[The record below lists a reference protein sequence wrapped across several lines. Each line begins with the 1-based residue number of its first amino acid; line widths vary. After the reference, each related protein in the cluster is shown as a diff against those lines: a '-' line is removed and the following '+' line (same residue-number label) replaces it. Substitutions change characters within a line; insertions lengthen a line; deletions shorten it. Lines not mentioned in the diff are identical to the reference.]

1 MAEEN
6 SFISLQSS
14 KSIVFKHSVTTTT
27 NNEFLY
33 GINYDGSSGG
43 GGSLPGNQKPGGGN
57 PVSTLADDEVESTFD
72 VSGTGIKLVCYSVQS
87 YKIDTATETT
97 QQVFTSYGN
106 ANTSIFFD
114 DTTIALSQSWHKD
127 AIFEIQDV
135 PFSKIT
141 IKNKCVVG
149 GIDAGIKFPTGAS
162 AGSSAT
168 GVSCFLT
175 IIP

>member
-1 MAEEN
+1 MATKN

-14 KSIVFKHSVTTTT
+14 KSIVFKHSVTTST
-27 NNEFLY
+27 NSEFLV
-33 GINYDGSSGG
+33 GVIPSGG
-43 GGSLPGNQKPGGGN
+43 GNSLPGNQKPGGGN
-57 PVSTLADDEVESTFD
+57 PVSTLQDDEVESTFNI
-72 VSGTGIKLVCYSVQS
+72 SGSGIKLVCYAVQS
-87 YKIDTATETT
+87 YKIDTALNVNPEAFT
-97 QQVFTSYGN
+97 QDGN

-114 DTTIALSQSWHKD
+114 DSTIALSQSWHKN
-127 AIFEIQDV
+127 AVFEINEI

-149 GIDAGIKFPTGAS
+149 GIDAGMGIITGAS

-175 IIP
+175 VIP